1 MMSETTSQAL
11 TVAIL
16 RLLRPLVRLL
26 LRHGVSHRTFSDLA
40 KWVYVDVASAEFGL
54 ETRKQ
59 STSRVAVVTGLT
71 RKEVARLRAQLQP
84 EERLQSERYNRA
96 ARIIGAWLRDPV
108 FLSATGVPLALP
120 LHGDAAS
127 FTELVHRHSG
137 DMPVRALL
145 DELLRVGA
153 VELDDEGRV
162 RLLSHA
168 YVPHSDTV
176 QKLAI
181 LGTDVTL
188 LLQTIDHNLTDAAPG
203 PRFQRK
209 VAYDNLPDDALPAFR
224 ALAAEDGQALLEK
237 LNLWLAEHDRDTNP
251 AVGGNGRNRAGIG
264 IYYFEESLDDGGGGD
279 V

>member
-1 MMSETTSQAL
+1 MSETTSQVL

-71 RKEVARLRAQLQP
+71 RKEVARLRAQSQP
-84 EERLQSERYNRA
+84 DERLQSERYNRA
-96 ARIIGAWLRDPV
+96 ARIIGAWLRDPA
-108 FLSATGVPLALP
+108 FRSGTGAPRTLP
-120 LHGDAAS
+120 LHGDADS
-127 FTELVHRHSG
+127 FAGLVHRYSG

-153 VELDDEGRV
+153 VELDAQERV
-162 RLLSHA
+162 RLLSHG
-168 YVPHSDTV
+168 YVPHSDSV

-188 LLQTIDHNLTDAAPG
+188 LLQTIDHNLTDTARG

-209 VAYDNLPDDALPAFR
+209 VAYDNLPDQALPAFR

-237 LNLWLAEHDRDTNP
+237 LNVWLAEHDRDTNP
-251 AVGGNGRNRAGIG
+251 AVSGSGRNRAGIG
-264 IYYFEESLDDGGGGD
+264 IYYFEESQDEGEGAEL
-279 V
+279 

>member
-1 MMSETTSQAL
+1 MSESTSQVL

-26 LRHGVSHRTFSDLA
+26 LRHGVSHRTFSELA
-40 KWVYVDVASAEFGL
+40 KWVYVDVASSEFGL

-71 RKEVARLRAQLQP
+71 RKDVARLRAQAQP
-84 EERLQSERYNRA
+84 DERLQSERYNRA
-96 ARIIGAWLRDPV
+96 ARIIGAWLRDPQ
-108 FLSATGVPLALP
+108 FRTTGGTPQTLP
-120 LHGDAAS
+120 LHGETAS

-153 VELDDEGRV
+153 VELDEAGRV
-162 RLLSHA
+162 RLLSHG
-168 YVPHSDTV
+168 YVPHGDSA

-181 LGTDVTL
+181 LGTDVAL
-188 LLQTIDHNLTDAAPG
+188 LLQTIDHNLTGTARS

-209 VAYDNLPDDALPAFR
+209 VAYDNLPDEALPAFR
-224 ALAAEDGQALLEK
+224 VLVTEEGQALLEK
-237 LNLWLAEHDRDTNP
+237 LNVWLAEHDRDTNP
-251 AVGGNGRNRAGIG
+251 GVDGNGRHRAGIG
-264 IYYFEESLDDGGGGD
+264 IYYFEESLDEEGADT
-279 V
+279 

>member
-1 MMSETTSQAL
+1 MSETTSHVL

-54 ETRKQ
+54 ESRKQ

-71 RKEVARLRAQLQP
+71 RKDVAHLRALAQP
-84 EERLQSERYNRA
+84 DARLQSERYNRA
-96 ARIIGAWLRDPV
+96 ARIIGAWLRDPAYSSGAGEP
-108 FLSATGVPLALP
+108 FALP
-120 LHGDAAS
+120 LHGGAES
-127 FTELVHRHSG
+127 FTGLVHRHSG

-153 VELDDEGRV
+153 VELDDQGRV
-162 RLLSHA
+162 RLLSRA
-168 YVPHSDTV
+168 YVPHSDTA

-181 LGTDVTL
+181 LGTDVAL
-188 LLQTIDHNLTDAAPG
+188 LLDTIDHNLTDRAPG

-209 VAYDNLPDDALPAFR
+209 VAYDNLPDEALPAFR
-224 ALAAEDGQALLEK
+224 LRAAEDGQALLEK
-237 LNLWLAEHDRDTNP
+237 FNLWLAEHDRDTNP
-251 AVGGNGRNRAGIG
+251 DVAGSGRNRAGIG
-264 IYYFEESLDDGGGGD
+264 IYYFEESLDEGGGAD
-279 V
+279 P